1 MAGWM
6 TVPRVFN
13 SLNNVPSS
21 NKSLLDLECNSCLAS
36 FGNLKMRNF
45 VICLFVWS
53 FLGCTA
59 AGANSTKSDFE
70 MIEQRFADWTEA
82 FNRRDLDGSCALFS
96 KDIRADH
103 QGVPTE
109 NWQTMRARFQK
120 LFADK
125 SRQYKYRFK
134 LINVYRSGDLAVGR
148 ITWYLTVTKDGKP
161 AFVEETQSMDIFK
174 PNKEGVWEM
183 IDFVSF
189 TEQDKPVPAK

>member
-1 MAGWM
+1 
-6 TVPRVFN
+6 
-13 SLNNVPSS
+13 
-21 NKSLLDLECNSCLAS
+21 
-36 FGNLKMRNF
+36 MRNF
-45 VICLFVWS
+45 AICLLVSS
-53 FLGCTA
+53 FLSGTA
-59 AGANSTKSDFE
+59 VGAASSNNDFKI
-70 MIEQRFADWTEA
+70 IEQRFTDWTES

-109 NWQTMRARFQK
+109 NWQAMRARFQK

-134 LINVYRSGDLAVGR
+134 LINVYRSGNLAVGR

-161 AFVEETQSMDIFK
+161 AFEEETQSMDIFK
-174 PNKEGVWEM
+174 PNKDGVWEM

-189 TEQDKPVPAK
+189 TEPDKTVPGKPAASSP